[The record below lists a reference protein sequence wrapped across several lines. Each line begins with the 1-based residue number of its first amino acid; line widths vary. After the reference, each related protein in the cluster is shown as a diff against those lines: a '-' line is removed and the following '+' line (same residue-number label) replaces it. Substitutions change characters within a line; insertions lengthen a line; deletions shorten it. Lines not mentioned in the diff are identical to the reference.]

1 MEVNMRKD
9 ISYVAVLGLILT
21 GMIIGV
27 LMVSEF
33 NGTALSVANSAL
45 EQKLADQE
53 SQPGDS
59 NPPQAAIGEV
69 NWANVAE
76 KAIPTVVSIYTSK
89 EVTVQDFGSP
99 FDFFFNDGRARPP
112 RERKVPQKGLGSG
125 VIVSADGY
133 ILTNNHV
140 AGDADEINVRLFDK
154 TDHKAKL
161 VGKDPLTDLAV
172 IKIETDEDLPFLKL
186 GDSKKVRLGEPVLAV
201 GNPLG
206 LTSTVT
212 SGIVS
217 ALGRNIRII
226 QSRYGI
232 EDFIQTDAVINPGNS
247 GGPLLNT
254 RGEVIGINSAIQ
266 TTTGYYQGYGFAV
279 PSDIAK
285 NVMDEIIKYGRVKRG
300 YIGIE
305 ITAVDGVV
313 ARGLGL
319 DKPHG
324 VLVNSVVKGM
334 PAEKA
339 GIKEGDV
346 ILSVNGEPVNEP
358 NELQAVISSFNPGD
372 RVELTV
378 WRNKEKIN
386 LSVTLKE
393 REDVSEPVAG
403 NAVKKNEALAKLGI
417 EVKNLTEKNKE
428 ALQTDHGLWFS
439 NVDPN
444 GQAAKRNLFPNAAI
458 LQLNSEDVKNVGD
471 FLDKIGKT
479 RPGDVLVF
487 KIRAMNNNEI
497 FDRLVFVDIPKE

>member
-1 MEVNMRKD
+1 
-9 ISYVAVLGLILT
+9 
-21 GMIIGV
+21 
-27 LMVSEF
+27 
-33 NGTALSVANSAL
+33 
-45 EQKLADQE
+45 
-53 SQPGDS
+53 
-59 NPPQAAIGEV
+59 
-69 NWANVAE
+69 
-76 KAIPTVVSIYTSK
+76 VV
-89 EVTVQDFGSP
+89 
-99 FDFFFNDGRARPP
+99 
-112 RERKVPQKGLGSG
+112 
-125 VIVSADGY
+125 
-133 ILTNNHV
+133 
-140 AGDADEINVRLFDK
+140 GDADEINVRLRDK

-172 IKIETDEDLPFLKL
+172 IKIETDEDLPFLRL
-186 GDSKKVRLGEPVLAV
+186 GDSKKLRLGEPVLAV

-217 ALGRNIRII
+217 AMGRNIRII

-279 PSDIAK
+279 PSSIAK

-305 ITAVDGVV
+305 ITTVDAVV

-346 ILSVNGEPVNEP
+346 ILAVNGEAVNEP
-358 NELQAVISSFNPGD
+358 NELQAIISSFNPGD
-372 RVELTV
+372 KVTLTI
-378 WRNKEKIN
+378 WRNKDRIN
-386 LSVTLKE
+386 IEVVLKE
-393 REDVSEPVAG
+393 REGSAEPLAE
-403 NAVKKNEALAKLGI
+403 NKSKENRILAKLGLS
-417 EVKNLTEKNKE
+417 VKDLTEKQKE
-428 ALQTDHGLWFS
+428 ALQTDHGVWIS
-439 NVDPN
+439 DVDPN

-458 LQLNSEDVKNVGD
+458 LQLNSEDVKNVRD
-471 FLDKIGKT
+471 FLKKIEKAK
-479 RPGDVLVF
+479 PGDVLVF
-487 KIRAMNNNEI
+487 KVRILNNNEI
-497 FDRLVFVDIPKE
+497 SDRLIFVDIPQD